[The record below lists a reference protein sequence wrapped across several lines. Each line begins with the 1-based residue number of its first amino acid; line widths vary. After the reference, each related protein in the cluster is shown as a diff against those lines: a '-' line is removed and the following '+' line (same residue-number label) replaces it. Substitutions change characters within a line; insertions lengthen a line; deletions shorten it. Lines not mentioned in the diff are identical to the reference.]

1 MTVRLHRKPAGLGE
15 PLGRYSHVGV
25 VTDGDP
31 VFIAGQVGMTED
43 GELYGDGS
51 FADQVRGA
59 YANLGTALA
68 AVGGTY
74 ADIAKMTTYLVG
86 GGTHLPEFM
95 SVRGDVFAEIFPDG
109 GYPPNTLLFVER
121 LVEEPLLIEIEAVA
135 AVPGAAE
142 VEVLDA

>member
-1 MTVRLHRKPAGLGE
+1 MAK
-15 PLGRYSHVGV
+15 
-25 VTDGDP
+25 
-31 VFIAGQVGMTED
+31 D

-95 SVRGDVFAEIFPDG
+95 SVRGEVFAEIFPDG
-109 GYPPNTLLFVER
+109 GFPPNTLLFVER

-135 AVPGAAE
+135 AVRGAAE

>member
-1 MTVRLHRKPAGLGE
+1 MTVHLHRKPKGLGE

-25 VTDGDP
+25 VADGDP
-31 VFIAGQVGMTED
+31 VFIAGQVGMAED
-43 GELYGDGS
+43 GQLYGDGS

-68 AVGGTY
+68 AVGGTF
-74 ADIAKMTTYLVG
+74 ADIVKMTTYLVG

-95 SVRGDVFAEIFPDG
+95 SVRGEVFAEIYPDG

-135 AVPGAAE
+135 AVPGAAQ
-142 VEVLDA
+142 VAVDDA